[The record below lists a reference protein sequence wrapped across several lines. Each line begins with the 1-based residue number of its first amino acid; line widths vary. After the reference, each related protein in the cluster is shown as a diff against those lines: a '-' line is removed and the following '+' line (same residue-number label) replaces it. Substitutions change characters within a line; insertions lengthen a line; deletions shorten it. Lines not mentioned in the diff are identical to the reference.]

1 MKTSIKLNVSAQYIF
16 ERLVDSRIYDIFE
29 ATGRFMAADELA
41 GFAYSSV
48 NDEGESCQIQI
59 TKLISAASYHF
70 QVETKDE
77 IVSKA
82 YDLKKL
88 AADQV
93 EVSYT
98 QKVKAKNLLVA
109 LKNKTNSILFDW
121 LLANNF
127 KKILKQLE
135 IGY

>member
-29 ATGRFMAADELA
+29 ATGHFMAADELA

-48 NDEGESCQIQI
+48 N
-59 TKLISAASYHF
+59 HF

-109 LKNKTNSILFDW
+109 LKNKTNSLLFDW

-127 KKILKQLE
+127 KKVLKQLE